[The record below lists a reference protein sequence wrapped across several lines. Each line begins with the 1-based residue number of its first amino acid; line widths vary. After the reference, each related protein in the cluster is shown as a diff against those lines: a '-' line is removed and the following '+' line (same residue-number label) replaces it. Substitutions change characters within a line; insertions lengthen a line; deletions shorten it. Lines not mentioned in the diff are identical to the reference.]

1 MIETTVIV
9 LVLTLITGPEKEDIK
24 LQRKETSIEECWA
37 DAKEMVEHGIPKSM
51 KDDIQGVMAACLV
64 HPSPTYDL

>member
-1 MIETTVIV
+1 MTELAVI
-9 LVLTLITGPEKEDIK
+9 LVLTLITAPDKQDII
-24 LQRKETSIEECWA
+24 LRRTEASIEACWA
-37 DAKEMVEHGIPKSM
+37 DAKEMVEHGIPVSM

>member
-1 MIETTVIV
+1 MTELAVI
-9 LVLTLITGPEKEDIK
+9 LVLTLITAPDKQDII
-24 LQRKETSIEECWA
+24 LRRTEPTIETCWA
-37 DAKEMVEHGIPKSM
+37 DAKEMVEHGIPTSM